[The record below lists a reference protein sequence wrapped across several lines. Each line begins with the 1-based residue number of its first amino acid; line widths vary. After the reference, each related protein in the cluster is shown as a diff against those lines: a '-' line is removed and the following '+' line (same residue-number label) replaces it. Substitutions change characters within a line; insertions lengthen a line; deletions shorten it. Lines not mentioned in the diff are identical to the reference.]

1 MHLENKTI
9 YLIVIIIVIIIFV
22 MLFRRE
28 SQSDEDRE
36 REEDRFKLLLA
47 VLIVGAVAVAIMTI
61 ADYSSWTTHKDHD
74 ETSDEYGYKA
84 RRAKAVLKARA
95 NLAESEAKIGKGL
108 LPGYIAGKR
117 AKKAELKRQSAKKE
131 AARVLMEQP

>member
-1 MHLENKTI
+1 MHLT
-9 YLIVIIIVIIIFV
+9 YLIVIIIVIIIVV
-22 MLFRRE
+22 MIVRRE

-36 REEDRFKLLLA
+36 REEDRFRLLLG
-47 VLIVGAVAVAIMTI
+47 VLVVGAVAVAIMAT

-74 ETSDEYGYKA
+74 EGQEYGGLA
-84 RRAKAVLKARA
+84 ERRANAVRKKRVQ
-95 NLAESEAKIGKGL
+95 LAEAEAKIGKGL

-117 AKKAELKRQSAKKE
+117 AKNAELKRQSAKKE